1 MYKKNCRLCVRRLSP
16 SFLPFSLPADPSS
29 FSSAT
34 LFCELLPS
42 IPLLF
47 SCAHTVTLYVRTPS
61 CNTAPQFNRASHRRQ
76 IVSLG
81 LKSNFQVYRKVCLD
95 TTLEIRASR
104 PCRPFSLSF
113 LCSFRRPVGPFS
125 QRVSGRKGKGK
136 RRRRSRKRREP

>member
-1 MYKKNCRLCVRRLSP
+1 MCEAHSP
-16 SFLPFSLPADPSS
+16 SFLPFLCPPIPPPSPPQHFFASS
-29 FSSAT
+29 FPRS
-34 LFCELLPS
+34 PS
-42 IPLLF
+42 FPLLMRPHR
-47 SCAHTVTLYVRTPS
+47 HTIYYATVRTPS

-81 LKSNFQVYRKVCLD
+81 LKENFQVYRKVCLD
-95 TTLEIRASR
+95 TTLEIRASK

-125 QRVSGRKGKGK
+125 QRVSVRKGEGK